1 MKRLISFDIKA
12 DFGFLK
18 KPDTNAPIYLTYNM
32 MHKPCVLGVLGAI
45 MGYSGF
51 KNNKNLPEYYD
62 KLVTK
67 QGIKIGI
74 KPLDD
79 ENGNFSKTTVK
90 YNNSVG
96 YANESTIDKDLNG
109 KTANIKYG
117 ATINVVEQILIKPS
131 YRIYLLT
138 DNQELIQRI
147 QNCEAE
153 FLPYLGKNDFSL
165 WWENAQFYDFEKFES
180 QDSYQVSS
188 IFMKKMIVK
197 DGVERDDDMDFLE
210 MDFTGGEFMYFE
222 RLPVGYDEELY
233 QYEYQP
239 FVLTTFKLK
248 EKYQIDNLY
257 QLNNNEVIQV
267 F

>member
-1 MKRLISFDIKA
+1 MKQLISFDIKA

-18 KPDTNAPIYLTYNM
+18 KPDTNEPMYLTFNM
-32 MHKPCVLGVLGAI
+32 IHKPFVLGLLGAI
-45 MGYSGF
+45 LGERGF
-51 KNNKNLPEYYD
+51 QKNEVLPDYYL
-62 KLVTK
+62 KLKDTP
-67 QGIKIGI
+67 IGI
-74 KPLDD
+74 KPLND
-79 ENGNFSKTTVK
+79 EKGNFQKTVIK
-90 YNNSVG
+90 YNNGVG
-96 YANESTIDKDLNG
+96 YASKETGGNLIIT
-109 KTANIKYG
+109 
-117 ATINVVEQILIKPS
+117 EQTLVKPS

-165 WWENAQFYDFEKFES
+165 WWEKESVKVYDFEKFEP

-188 IFMKKMIVK
+188 IFIKKMIVK

-233 QYEYQP
+233 QYEYQS

>member
-1 MKRLISFDIKA
+1 MKRLISFDVKA

-18 KPDTNAPIYLTYNM
+18 KPDTNAPVYLTYNL
-32 MHKPCVLGVLGAI
+32 MHKPCALGILGAI

-51 KNNKNLPEYYD
+51 KNNKNLPEYYI
-62 KLVTK
+62 KLVK
-67 QGIKIGI
+67 EQAIKVGI
-74 KPLDD
+74 KPLKD
-79 ENGNFSKTTVK
+79 EKGNFSKTTVK

-96 YANESTIDKDLNG
+96 YANESGLKNTDGKDVNL
-109 KTANIKYG
+109 KFG
-117 ATINVVEQILIKPS
+117 ATINVVEQMLINPS

-138 DNQELIQRI
+138 DNEELIRRI

-165 WWENAQFYDFEKFES
+165 WWDNVQLYDYKEFEP
-180 QDSYQVSS
+180 QDSYKVGS
-188 IFMKKMIVK
+188 IFIKKAVVK
-197 DGVERDDDMDFLE
+197 DGAEREDDMDFLE

-222 RLPVGYDEELY
+222 RLPTGYDEELY
-233 QYEYQP
+233 QYKYQP

-248 EKYQIDNLY
+248 KEFQIEKLY